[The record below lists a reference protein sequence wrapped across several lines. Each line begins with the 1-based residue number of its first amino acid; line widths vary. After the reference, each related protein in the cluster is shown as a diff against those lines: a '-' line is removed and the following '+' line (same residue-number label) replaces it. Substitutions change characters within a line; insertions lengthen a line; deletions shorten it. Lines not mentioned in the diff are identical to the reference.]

1 MHPASRTTFRIP
13 LDGVRKERDQHAQ
26 LVIDG
31 SGLPMDR
38 RSGLSG
44 AQVNLA
50 RFVWVN
56 RAGTSLGF
64 CAKEGNVSFYHLGC
78 HIINLSAC
86 RVEPAEE
93 VSEATCVGAKRVG

>member
-1 MHPASRTTFRIP
+1 MHPAARTTLRIP
-13 LDGVRKERDQHAQ
+13 LDAVRKERSQDAQ

-31 SGLPMDR
+31 SGLPMQR
-38 RSGLSG
+38 RRGFSG

-56 RAGTSLGF
+56 RAGAPFGLG
-64 CAKEGNVSFYHLGC
+64 AKEGNVRFDRLGR
-78 HIINLSAC
+78 HIVPLLTC

-93 VSEATCVGAKRVG
+93 VSKAACVGAQGIG